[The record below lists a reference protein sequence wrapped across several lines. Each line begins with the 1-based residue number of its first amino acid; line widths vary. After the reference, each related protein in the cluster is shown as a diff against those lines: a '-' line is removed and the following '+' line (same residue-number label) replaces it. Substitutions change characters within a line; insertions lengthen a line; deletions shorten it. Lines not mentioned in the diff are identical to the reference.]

1 VSTIIGRAM
10 NSIAVEKR
18 QAVPLLAAFVVALR
32 SHVPKSIHA
41 MSDHVERR
49 FAEFAGV
56 PYQSQA
62 SRQQWEELWEME
74 AERWQLRI
82 GVCRLKK
89 GSEWRDYTAL
99 KLQLFLEP

>member
-1 VSTIIGRAM
+1 VSTIIGRTM

-99 KLQLFLEP
+99 KLRLFLEP